1 MFVINADKS
10 IYLTRGDIASIVVS
24 ASKANGEDYIFQI
37 GDTVR
42 FRVMEKK
49 NCDDVILCKDIVVDS
64 ESLTVDIRL
73 TGDETKIGETISKPD
88 DYWYEVELNPDTD
101 PQTIIGYDSD
111 GPKIFRLF
119 PEGGNVDG

>member
-49 NCDDVILCKDIVVDS
+49 NCDDVILCKDVVIDS